1 MSMTTGTDPTYSSD
15 MTMTTNSESETS
27 HLKEGT
33 RKKKLRSPKNKV
45 QRKKLQPLEKPFA
58 CNYCR
63 KQTSTEK
70 GLKIH
75 LSRKHHHKTLPY
87 CCGSS
92 KPQTLEKTFA
102 CNYCRKRTSTEKGL
116 KIHLSIKH
124 HHKTLPYS
132 CGSSIPQTLEKNF
145 ACNDCN
151 KRSSTKIG
159 ITTHVSKIHCHKTLP
174 YSCGSCKRTFHAYC
188 HSQSHKC
195 IPLYSIMGLHTCRF
209 CELQFREQVNLNHHV
224 KIVHCRE
231 SLQVCTCDD
240 VNVMDDIPLCSLHP
254 QAPLPVSRQEEK
266 ESRGTMSNFNLQ
278 LDLDS
283 DSEDVHSESDDLDS
297 DPGDLDLYSVS
308 DKLQVQD
315 KVKAPPKPV
324 SCTSY
329 CYGNM
334 QATSKPGDHP
344 NVTVEDRQCPL
355 QVEREHNY
363 GNQQATPM
371 PDNKPDWPMQGL
383 KQLLQVY
390 REHNYAGENEDGQRL
405 STSRVEDTPDSFSE
419 IMTASKPPDILSK
432 QPVGTARDLNGRYI
446 WVYATAPG

>member
-15 MTMTTNSESETS
+15 MSMTTNSESETS
-27 HLKEGT
+27 HLKEGA
-33 RKKKLRSPKNKV
+33 RKNTLRSPKNKV
-45 QRKKLQPLEKPFA
+45 QKKKLQTLEKPFA

-75 LSRKHHHKTLPY
+75 LSRKHH
-87 CCGSS
+87 
-92 KPQTLEKTFA
+92 
-102 CNYCRKRTSTEKGL
+102 R
-116 KIHLSIKH
+116 
-124 HHKTLPYS
+124 KTLPYS
-132 CGSSIPQTLEKNF
+132 CGSSKPQTLEKNF

-151 KRSSTKIG
+151 KRSSTKRG
-159 ITTHVSKIHCHKTLP
+159 IMTHVAKIHCHKTLP

-195 IPLYSIMGLHTCRF
+195 IPLYSIMGLHHCRF

-224 KIVHCRE
+224 KIVHCKE
-231 SLQVCTCDD
+231 SIQVCTCDD
-240 VNVMDDIPLCSLHP
+240 VNVIDDIPLCRLHP
-254 QAPLPVSRQEEK
+254 QAPHPVSRQEEK
-266 ESRGTMSNFNLQ
+266 ESSGTMSDFNLQ

-283 DSEDVHSESDDLDS
+283 DSDDVHSESNDLDS

-308 DKLQVQD
+308 DELQVQHKQD
-315 KVKAPPKPV
+315 TVKAPPKPA
-324 SCTSY
+324 SHTSY

-344 NVTVEDRQCPL
+344 NVTVEDMQCPL

-371 PDNKPDWPMQGL
+371 PVSKPDWPM
-383 KQLLQVY
+383 
-390 REHNYAGENEDGQRL
+390 
-405 STSRVEDTPDSFSE
+405 
-419 IMTASKPPDILSK
+419 
-432 QPVGTARDLNGRYI
+432 
-446 WVYATAPG
+446 